1 MNIAADSPTVVFVGA
16 GNPFGYEI
24 AQSLAKLGY
33 RVCAIDDWQHAASAN
48 SAWISD
54 PPSGVDVVWSEDGL
68 KGTGLGSD
76 SSIKALV
83 VNSVSSQGN
92 TAFLDVSSAEFEDAM
107 QTGVLSAASWTQTML
122 PLLASGAQIVYLT
135 TRGYLGAWGGVH
147 RMAASAAVVALAR
160 SVALEL
166 ADQSIVAN
174 VVATEFADGPE
185 KIDKLAARVA
195 HAVCNLVHADHGLV
209 GHTLLIDGGRSL
221 RMSESR
227 RR

>member
-1 MNIAADSPTVVFVGA
+1 MTIVADRPTIVFVGA

-24 AQSLAKLGY
+24 ARSLASLGY
-33 RVCAIDDWQHAASAN
+33 RVCAIADWQRAVG
-48 SAWISD
+48 WISA
-54 PPSGVDVVWSEDGL
+54 PPLGVELVSSEDEFR
-68 KGTGLGSD
+68 GTDLAQE

-83 VNSVSSQGN
+83 VNGITCQGN
-92 TAFLDVSSAEFEDAM
+92 TAFLDVTSTEFEDAM
-107 QTGVLSAASWTQTML
+107 QTGLLSAASWTQNML
-122 PLLASGAQIVYLT
+122 PQFNSGAQIVYLT

-147 RMAASAAVVALAR
+147 RMAASAALVALAR

-166 ADQSIVAN
+166 ADRSIVAN

-185 KIDKLAARVA
+185 EIAKLAAPVA
-195 HAVCNLVHADHGLV
+195 HAVCNLVHCNHGLV